1 MRRKLLKISGLLT
14 AVISLFAAQ
23 GTTADS
29 MRSECGFSDAKA
41 QRPDT
46 TSSCMF
52 SQRQGYISV
61 RIDGGREFELAPQDD
76 VPGNYQD
83 QHGMP
88 FTGSVVWARK
98 DSYSN

>member
-1 MRRKLLKISGLLT
+1 MRRKLLKIIGPLA
-14 AVISLFAAQ
+14 AVISILAPPGAQ
-23 GTTADS
+23 ADS

-61 RIDGGREFELAPQDD
+61 RIDGGNEFELAPQGDA
-76 VPGNYQD
+76 PGNYQ
-83 QHGMP
+83 GEAELMRP
-88 FTGSVVWARK
+88 KRYWA
-98 DSYSN
+98 Y